1 MTPPGGASASLPGNL
16 AVTGLCVPTG
26 LCAPT
31 GLCVL
36 TGLYVLTGL
45 RAPIL
50 LCGGVV
56 VLLFP
61 PAARHAPHPLVGG
74 LGFGVWGLGFG
85 FWGSGLGVLGL
96 GSGVWGSPWAEAG

>member
-1 MTPPGGASASLPGNL
+1 MTTPPGGASASPAGNL
-16 AVTGLCVPTG
+16 AVTGLRVPTG

-36 TGLYVLTGL
+36 TGLYVPTGL

-50 LCGGVV
+50 LCVGVV

-61 PAARHAPHPLVGG
+61 PAARHAPHPLVR
-74 LGFGVWGLGFG
+74 GFGLRV
-85 FWGSGLGVLGL
+85 
-96 GSGVWGSPWAEAG
+96 